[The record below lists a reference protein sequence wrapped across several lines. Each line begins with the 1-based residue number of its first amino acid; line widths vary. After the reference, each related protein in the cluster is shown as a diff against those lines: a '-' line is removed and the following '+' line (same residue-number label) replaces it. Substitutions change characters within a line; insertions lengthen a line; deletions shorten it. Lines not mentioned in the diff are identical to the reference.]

1 MREPP
6 RSILVFLFFG
16 IFLFLYVFT
25 LGIFLIFLYLL
36 SREKEISSNYFDN
49 HNNSPILWK
58 TRGSWA
64 SKHGG
69 DLSPDAF

>member
-49 HNNSPILWK
+49 HNNSPML
-58 TRGSWA
+58 
-64 SKHGG
+64 
-69 DLSPDAF
+69 